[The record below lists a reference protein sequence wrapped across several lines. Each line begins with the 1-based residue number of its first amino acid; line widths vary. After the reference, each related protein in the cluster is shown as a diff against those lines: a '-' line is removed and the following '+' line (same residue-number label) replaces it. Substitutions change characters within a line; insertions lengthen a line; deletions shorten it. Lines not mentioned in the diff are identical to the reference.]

1 MILERLE
8 KCRRF
13 SDSQYGFRFSNLTV
27 DLLTVVS
34 DRITRTHNKH
44 DATCP
49 AAHDISIALTL
60 VFCTTLGLMAF
71 QVSPSV
77 FFCLF
82 MVLDGIE

>member
-1 MILERLE
+1 MIFEHLE

-13 SDSQYGFRFSNLTV
+13 SDFQYGFRSSNLTV

-44 DATCP
+44 DAT
-49 AAHDISIALTL
+49 DISMALTL

-71 QVSPSV
+71 KVSPSV
-77 FFCLF
+77 LFCLF
-82 MVLDGIE
+82 MILDGIE